1 MNYNWG
7 NEIKKERLIR
17 NSNFKKK
24 SKKKLPKNITRL
36 RMGKKKMLISL

>member
-17 NSNFKKK
+17 NSKFKKNQN
-24 SKKKLPKNITRL
+24 SRIAKKI
-36 RMGKKKMLISL
+36 